1 MGRRLYGFETIP
13 YSVKEY
19 GSDSVMLKMGSDVHA
34 DLKEVFPNEADE
46 LTTLAILRL
55 IEGRVE
61 RRIT

>member
-13 YSVKEY
+13 YSVKEC
-19 GSDSVMLKMGSDVHA
+19 GADSVVLKMGSDVHA

>member
-1 MGRRLYGFETIP
+1 
-13 YSVKEY
+13 
-19 GSDSVMLKMGSDVHA
+19 MLKMGSYVHA

>member
-1 MGRRLYGFETIP
+1 
-13 YSVKEY
+13 
-19 GSDSVMLKMGSDVHA
+19 MLKMGSDVHA